1 MEVERLRAENSAL
14 TTELEV
20 YQEGYRERLS
30 EWNIERLR
38 LQAQMNEL
46 RSKTPSEDL
55 EVVRDRYLASL
66 KLGSSA
72 PQYKAAKKALDY
84 LINQLAH

>member
-1 MEVERLRAENSAL
+1 
-14 TTELEV
+14 
-20 YQEGYRERLS
+20 
-30 EWNIERLR
+30 
-38 LQAQMNEL
+38 MNEL
-46 RSKTPSEDL
+46 RSKPPSSDL
-55 EVVRDRYLASL
+55 EGVRERYLASL